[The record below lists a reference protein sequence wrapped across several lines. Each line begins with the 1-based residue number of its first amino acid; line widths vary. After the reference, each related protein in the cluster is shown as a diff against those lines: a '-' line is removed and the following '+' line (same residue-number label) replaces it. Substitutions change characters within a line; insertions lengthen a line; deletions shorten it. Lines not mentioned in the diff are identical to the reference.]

1 MTVRSLLDQVARAM
15 SAPALPSDPRL
26 DVPCTGVVYDSRRAT
41 PGSVFVAL
49 AGQHADGVNV
59 RLSSPHAAKYLA
71 AARESAAEH
80 QPNVAFDSNGWAS
93 FGDDASIAKAHELEL
108 DRLILA
114 SLERFPAN

>member
-1 MTVRSLLDQVARAM
+1 MATTDCPVIVGVNSVALAR
-15 SAPALPSDPRL
+15 
-26 DVPCTGVVYDSRRAT
+26 
-41 PGSVFVAL
+41 L

-80 QPNVAFDSNGWAS
+80 QPNAAFDSNGWAS